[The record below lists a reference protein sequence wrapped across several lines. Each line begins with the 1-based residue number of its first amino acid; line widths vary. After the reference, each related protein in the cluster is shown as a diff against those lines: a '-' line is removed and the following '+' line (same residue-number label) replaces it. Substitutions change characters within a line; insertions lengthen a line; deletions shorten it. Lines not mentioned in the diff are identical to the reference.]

1 MLTLN
6 WLKNEDNVV
15 YGTDEELIPMLSK
28 ELLMPDFG
36 KKIAQFREAPVKE
49 GVTLKGGTSEFEVNG
64 QVYKPHYNAMHYS
77 LYSWKTE
84 EWNHFNQATPLSRE
98 ANDWGI
104 SMTRTKATVSK
115 DRTPVHTKNYLRKTQ
130 PRVHVEGRKLTR

>member
-28 ELLMPDFG
+28 ELLMPDLG

-49 GVTLKGGTSEFEVNG
+49 GVTLKGGRRSSALLFIPDMYFDTDMVMGGNVWMYLGEMRPAFCIYV
-64 QVYKPHYNAMHYS
+64 P
-77 LYSWKTE
+77 WE
-84 EWNHFNQATPLSRE
+84 EAPDKQ
-98 ANDWGI
+98 
-104 SMTRTKATVSK
+104 
-115 DRTPVHTKNYLRKTQ
+115 
-130 PRVHVEGRKLTR
+130 